1 MLKWI
6 QRLSNFKPVVAA
18 KVPLRNGILNEK
30 AQLCKAIQQ
39 QQQQQ
44 QSHYPYIFGSTT

>member
-6 QRLSNFKPVVAA
+6 LRLSNFKPVVAA

-39 QQQQQ
+39 QQQ
-44 QSHYPYIFGSTT
+44 SHYPYIFGSTT